1 MPTTCVYRFLGTVP
15 PPGFPL
21 LVDDDKPADGE
32 EPARLM
38 GQRIRKRVPHIQP
51 NVLRAAVTRATLKEK
66 LDAGHTLRELLAWA
80 EGLPGVNDRAKLLK
94 TISVA
99 RKLND
104 KSLLRSVLLPC
115 ERAIFLGFVTVAQP
129 PPPTSAPYG
138 LAHARVVVDGAVDLV
153 VRMFTDDAGDENQ
166 KYHKST
172 KLTGRIQVL
181 GTTVGKIIGGQHI
194 LTQSGMQIPLVQ

>member
-1 MPTTCVYRFLGTVP
+1 MPTTCVYRFLGAVP

-21 LVDDDKPADGE
+21 LVDDDAPADGE

-51 NVLRAAVTRATLKEK
+51 NVLEDEPTRSALKEK

-80 EGLPGVNDRAKLLK
+80 EGLTNINDRTKLLK

-115 ERAIFLGFVTVAQP
+115 RQVIFLGFVTVAQP

-138 LAHARVVVDGAVDLV
+138 LAHARVVVDGAVNLV
-153 VRMFTDDAGDENQ
+153 VRMFTDDPGDEKQN
-166 KYHKST
+166 YHEST
-172 KLTGRIQVL
+172 ALTGDILVRGAV
-181 GTTVGKIIGGQHI
+181 VGKIIGGQHI
-194 LTQSGMQIPLVQ
+194 LTQSGMQIRL